1 MGENR
6 EYLTQSASDGSINIS
21 EDVVVAIASEAI
33 GEIEGVGA
41 MMTTMT
47 EQLTEQFMGKK
58 PARGIRMDIQDGEI
72 TLDVYLTV
80 KYGFAIPEN
89 AAKAAISSPLLET
102 SIAGAHGVI
111 INITSSPDIGLEDV
125 ETAAGLIT
133 QSAHPDA
140 NIIWGTAFDEN
151 LSDEMRVTVV
161 ATGFDNKAAD
171 GLRST
176 LGTAAAGTA
185 PGVTASAPS
194 AVFSAEV
201 NTPSVASGNA
211 SAAKPV
217 EEENSDTS
225 YYDDLLAIL
234 NKRR

>member
-80 KYGFAIPEN
+80 KYGFAIPET
-89 AAKAAISSPLLET
+89 AAKVQDAVMSA
-102 SIAGAHGVI
+102 
-111 INITSSPDIGLEDV
+111 V
-125 ETAAGLIT
+125 ETMTGAGGHDRL
-133 QSAHPDA
+133 
-140 NIIWGTAFDEN
+140 
-151 LSDEMRVTVV
+151 
-161 ATGFDNKAAD
+161 
-171 GLRST
+171 
-176 LGTAAAGTA
+176 
-185 PGVTASAPS
+185 PGEGGQRPCGRHQLQLTRKRKGRNVYGSQYCKRDCR
-194 AVFSAEV
+194 
-201 NTPSVASGNA
+201 ASG
-211 SAAKPV
+211 V
-217 EEENSDTS
+217 
-225 YYDDLLAIL
+225 
-234 NKRR
+234 

>member
-80 KYGFAIPEN
+80 KYGFAIPET
-89 AAKAAISSPLLET
+89 AAKVQDAVMSA
-102 SIAGAHGVI
+102 
-111 INITSSPDIGLEDV
+111 V
-125 ETAAGLIT
+125 ETAVRRRRYSLPPNR
-133 QSAHPDA
+133 PDTTTEQPMLEP
-140 NIIWGTAFDEN
+140 TA
-151 LSDEMRVTVV
+151 
-161 ATGFDNKAAD
+161 
-171 GLRST
+171 
-176 LGTAAAGTA
+176 TAMKIMVIG
-185 PGVTASAPS
+185 
-194 AVFSAEV
+194 
-201 NTPSVASGNA
+201 
-211 SAAKPV
+211 
-217 EEENSDTS
+217 
-225 YYDDLLAIL
+225 
-234 NKRR
+234 

>member
-80 KYGFAIPEN
+80 KYGFAIPET
-89 AAKAAISSPLLET
+89 AAKVQDAVMSA
-102 SIAGAHGVI
+102 
-111 INITSSPDIGLEDV
+111 V
-125 ETAAGLIT
+125 ETMGGQRPCGRHQLQLT
-133 QSAHPDA
+133 RKRKGRNVYGSQYCKRDC
-140 NIIWGTAFDEN
+140 
-151 LSDEMRVTVV
+151 R
-161 ATGFDNKAAD
+161 
-171 GLRST
+171 
-176 LGTAAAGTA
+176 
-185 PGVTASAPS
+185 
-194 AVFSAEV
+194 
-201 NTPSVASGNA
+201 ASG
-211 SAAKPV
+211 V
-217 EEENSDTS
+217 
-225 YYDDLLAIL
+225 
-234 NKRR
+234 

>member
-80 KYGFAIPEN
+80 KYGFAIPET
-89 AAKAAISSPLLET
+89 AAKVQDAVMSA
-102 SIAGAHGVI
+102 
-111 INITSSPDIGLEDV
+111 V
-125 ETAAGLIT
+125 ET
-133 QSAHPDA
+133 
-140 NIIWGTAFDEN
+140 
-151 LSDEMRVTVV
+151 M
-161 ATGFDNKAAD
+161 TGFQRPCGRHQLQLTRKRKGRNVYGSQYCKRDC
-171 GLRST
+171 R
-176 LGTAAAGTA
+176 
-185 PGVTASAPS
+185 
-194 AVFSAEV
+194 
-201 NTPSVASGNA
+201 ASG
-211 SAAKPV
+211 V
-217 EEENSDTS
+217 
-225 YYDDLLAIL
+225 
-234 NKRR
+234 

>member
-80 KYGFAIPEN
+80 KYGFA
-89 AAKAAISSPLLET
+89 AKGQDAVMSA
-102 SIAGAHGVI
+102 
-111 INITSSPDIGLEDV
+111 V
-125 ETAAGLIT
+125 ET
-133 QSAHPDA
+133 
-140 NIIWGTAFDEN
+140 
-151 LSDEMRVTVV
+151 M
-161 ATGFDNKAAD
+161 TGFSV
-171 GLRST
+171 R
-176 LGTAAAGTA
+176 
-185 PGVTASAPS
+185 
-194 AVFSAEV
+194 AVNVHVGGISF
-201 NTPSVASGNA
+201 N
-211 SAAKPV
+211 
-217 EEENSDTS
+217 
-225 YYDDLLAIL
+225 
-234 NKRR
+234 